1 MRTTTED
8 TTPKEPGTASFPGH
22 ATINVQYS
30 GFGDEVELLRKVFDD
45 YGKILRVLEGDIRQ
59 ACTEPLMKH
68 SKKMKAGDT
77 EELQQQHE
85 RPDDRRHLEREFR
98 QQLER
103 VTNALQIARV
113 RRVENPVSTT
123 VQPAPSSSA

>member
-1 MRTTTED
+1 MADVNYHVLPSPSQNSQHYPIRTTTED

-77 EELQQQHE
+77 EELQL
-85 RPDDRRHLEREFR
+85 RVVLKPSYKVRE
-98 QQLER
+98 
-103 VTNALQIARV
+103 A
-113 RRVENPVSTT
+113 
-123 VQPAPSSSA
+123 